1 MKRTAIIICSLIIA
15 AVIAGTALTLAS
27 PSDKKDLISS
37 EKALSIALA
46 DAGIAAEN
54 AADVKSV
61 LSEDDSE
68 HFFEVE
74 FDSGENEYD
83 YKISAE
89 DGSIISRKVEADK
102 EDDVNDTSV
111 QADNKQTASSG
122 TESTSAFIGVDKAKS
137 IALSDA
143 KVKASEATFTKA
155 KLDKDDGG
163 YEYEIDFR
171 SGGTEYEYS
180 INAKTGKI
188 IEKDVEKLSS
198 GNKTTTTTKAQ
209 ESTSA
214 FIGVDKAKSIALS
227 DANVKSSEATFI
239 KAKLDKDDGVYEY
252 EIDFRSGGTEYEY
265 SINAKTGKIIEKDV
279 EKLSSGNKT
288 TTTTK
293 AQEST

>member
-198 GNKTTTTTKAQ
+198 GNKTTTTTKA
-209 ESTSA
+209 
-214 FIGVDKAKSIALS
+214 
-227 DANVKSSEATFI
+227 
-239 KAKLDKDDGVYEY
+239 
-252 EIDFRSGGTEYEY
+252 
-265 SINAKTGKIIEKDV
+265 
-279 EKLSSGNKT
+279 
-288 TTTTK
+288 
-293 AQEST
+293 